1 MNAVSPIYYLHMAF
15 KAVKVTI
22 ILAWK
27 KNFQAQIQAEHLLWM
42 YKVARFLQLE
52 ARNFYFFLTFLSKV
66 QIKQLYLL
74 LEYLLKALIFYLP
87 IYQ

>member
-27 KNFQAQIQAEHLLWM
+27 KTLSSSIVKSRIQAEHLL
-42 YKVARFLQLE
+42 
-52 ARNFYFFLTFLSKV
+52 
-66 QIKQLYLL
+66 
-74 LEYLLKALIFYLP
+74 
-87 IYQ
+87 

>member
-27 KNFQAQIQAEHLLWM
+27 KNFQALRPNIYYECTRL
-42 YKVARFLQLE
+42 RD
-52 ARNFYFFLTFLSKV
+52 FFN
-66 QIKQLYLL
+66 
-74 LEYLLKALIFYLP
+74 
-87 IYQ
+87 